1 MYDLRHFNG
10 RDIKY
15 KEFLS
20 EFRNAVQEYMVEDRG
35 RHETQYNGTI
45 ISKVSFGF
53 SMKQMFKTVCEKVKE
68 KNPIFEIINWDRCVF
83 RVRCIILSF
92 DLWLCG

>member
-1 MYDLRHFNG
+1 MVMADERKFDGEVKKRFEEAVMSGDPDYVYDLRHFNG

-35 RHETQYNGTI
+35 RHETQ
-45 ISKVSFGF
+45 
-53 SMKQMFKTVCEKVKE
+53 
-68 KNPIFEIINWDRCVF
+68 
-83 RVRCIILSF
+83 
-92 DLWLCG
+92 